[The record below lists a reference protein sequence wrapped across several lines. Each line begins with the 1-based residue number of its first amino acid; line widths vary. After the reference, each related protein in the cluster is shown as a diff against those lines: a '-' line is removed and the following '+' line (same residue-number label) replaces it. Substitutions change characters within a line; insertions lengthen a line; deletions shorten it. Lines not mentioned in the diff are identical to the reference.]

1 MRLSL
6 NIKIDESKLRKH
18 TPNPI
23 FEYAE
28 MIEVLRAHGFVHRTP
43 SDIGFM
49 NVNATFEDAE
59 KAIVDVVNKVPLLA
73 AEGVII
79 ECETIELGDTTHFD
93 INKFGR

>member
-6 NIKIDESKLRKH
+6 NIKIDESKLKRH

-23 FEYAE
+23 FVYAE

-43 SDIGFM
+43 ADIGFM

-59 KAIVDVVNKVPLLA
+59 KTIIDVVNRVPLLA
-73 AEGVII
+73 EEGVII
-79 ECETIELGDTTHFD
+79 ECETIELGDTTQYNF
-93 INKFGR
+93 NNNGR

>member
-6 NIKIDESKLRKH
+6 NIKIDDSKLRKH

-49 NVNATFEDAE
+49 NVNATFDDAE
-59 KAIVDVVNKVPLLA
+59 KAIVDVISKVPLLA

-79 ECETIELGDTTHFD
+79 ECETIELGDTTQFN
-93 INKFGR
+93 INNPRR

>member
-6 NIKIDESKLRKH
+6 NIKIDDNKLRKH

-43 SDIGFM
+43 ADIGFM
-49 NVNATFEDAE
+49 NVNATFDDAE
-59 KAIVDVVNKVPLLA
+59 KAIIDVVSKVPLLA
-73 AEGVII
+73 LEGVII
-79 ECETIELGDTTHFD
+79 ECETIELGDTTQF
-93 INKFGR
+93 NNNRFGR